1 MKTRDDSQQL
11 YSFYLYTNSIDFIKV
26 QGSWMVFLLASIW
39 SFLPNVV
46 HITLL
51 ISICSYH
58 WKW

>member
-46 HITLL
+46 HITL
-51 ISICSYH
+51 Y
-58 WKW
+58 